1 MSSSLFGDLPPMMMM
16 SEKKNQKKKEEKE
29 RETKTISEEKSS
41 NATTSSSW
49 GKRERA
55 VVASATTTRKEEVK
69 EEDKED
75 VFGSMK
81 VTSTAMTKRRRGVES
96 SIGSSDRKKT
106 MLNFTPEQMKMQQF
120 ALRAKHRRQK
130 QEQLQQQQQEKNGA
144 KTTTPNGSTK
154 ANNNAREKR
163 AGEWREEGQRG
174 NDGFVAGWD
183 CPDEYDPFKPN
194 SYEDAKLQRTRDDEE
209 KTRREKD
216 WMERKKIKEE
226 AREKEKKE
234 KEQEVKKKENG
245 GGGKGM
251 SMAMKLMK
259 KMGWEEGKGL
269 GKNQDG
275 IDAPLAVKKDGR
287 DTGRIV
293 QSKALFSSKSEKIK
307 GKTNDPTNTE

>member
-1 MSSSLFGDLPPMMMM
+1 MMM
-16 SEKKNQKKKEEKE
+16 SAKNQKKTEEEE
-29 RETKTISEEKSS
+29 RETKTISEEKIS
-41 NATTSSSW
+41 ATTTSSSW
-49 GKRERA
+49 GKREHA
-55 VVASATTTRKEEVK
+55 VVASATTTTRKVEVK
-69 EEDKED
+69 EDKED

-106 MLNFTPEQMKMQQF
+106 LLNFTPEQMKMQQF

-130 QEQLQQQQQEKNGA
+130 QEQLQQQQEKNGA
-144 KTTTPNGSTK
+144 KTTTPNSSTK

-163 AGEWREEGQRG
+163 AGEWREEEQRG

-234 KEQEVKKKENG
+234 KEQEAKKKENG

-275 IDAPLAVKKDGR
+275 IDSPLAVKKDGR

-293 QSKALFSSKSEKIK
+293 QSKALLSSKSEKK
-307 GKTNDPTNTE
+307 LPKTKERG

>member
-1 MSSSLFGDLPPMMMM
+1 
-16 SEKKNQKKKEEKE
+16 
-29 RETKTISEEKSS
+29 
-41 NATTSSSW
+41 
-49 GKRERA
+49 
-55 VVASATTTRKEEVK
+55 VVANATTTRKEEDK

-75 VFGSMK
+75 VFGAMK
-81 VTSTAMTKRRRGVES
+81 VTSTALTKRRRGVES

-130 QEQLQQQQQEKNGA
+130 QEQLQQQQQQEKNGA

-163 AGEWREEGQRG
+163 AGEWREEEQRG

-307 GKTNDPTNTE
+307 GKTNDPTNME

>member
-1 MSSSLFGDLPPMMMM
+1 MSSLFGDLPPMMMM

-29 RETKTISEEKSS
+29 RETKTISEEKIS

-55 VVASATTTRKEEVK
+55 VVANATTTRKEEDK

-75 VFGSMK
+75 VFGAMK
-81 VTSTAMTKRRRGVES
+81 VTSTALTKRRRGVES
-96 SIGSSDRKKT
+96 SIGSNDRKKT

-130 QEQLQQQQQEKNGA
+130 QEQLQQQQQQEKNGA

-163 AGEWREEGQRG
+163 AGEWREEEQRG

-307 GKTNDPTNTE
+307 GKTNDPTNME

>member
-1 MSSSLFGDLPPMMMM
+1 
-16 SEKKNQKKKEEKE
+16 
-29 RETKTISEEKSS
+29 
-41 NATTSSSW
+41 
-49 GKRERA
+49 
-55 VVASATTTRKEEVK
+55 
-69 EEDKED
+69 
-75 VFGSMK
+75 
-81 VTSTAMTKRRRGVES
+81 VES

-106 MLNFTPEQMKMQQF
+106 LLNFTPEQMKMQQF

-130 QEQLQQQQQEKNGA
+130 QEQLQQQQEKNGA
-144 KTTTPNGSTK
+144 KTTTPNSSTK

-163 AGEWREEGQRG
+163 AGEWREEEQRG

-234 KEQEVKKKENG
+234 KEHEVKKKENG

>member
-1 MSSSLFGDLPPMMMM
+1 MMMM

-29 RETKTISEEKSS
+29 RETKTISEEKIS

-55 VVASATTTRKEEVK
+55 VVANATTTRKEEDK

-75 VFGSMK
+75 VFGAMK
-81 VTSTAMTKRRRGVES
+81 VTSTALTKRRRGVES
-96 SIGSSDRKKT
+96 SIGSNDRKKT

-130 QEQLQQQQQEKNGA
+130 QEQLQQQQQQEKNGA

-163 AGEWREEGQRG
+163 AGEWREEEQRG

-307 GKTNDPTNTE
+307 GKTNDPTNME

>member
-1 MSSSLFGDLPPMMMM
+1 
-16 SEKKNQKKKEEKE
+16 
-29 RETKTISEEKSS
+29 
-41 NATTSSSW
+41 
-49 GKRERA
+49 
-55 VVASATTTRKEEVK
+55 
-69 EEDKED
+69 
-75 VFGSMK
+75 
-81 VTSTAMTKRRRGVES
+81 MTKRRRGVES

-130 QEQLQQQQQEKNGA
+130 QEQLQQQQEKNGA
-144 KTTTPNGSTK
+144 KTTTPNSSTK

-163 AGEWREEGQRG
+163 AGEWREEEQRG

-307 GKTNDPTNTE
+307 GKTNDPTNME

>member
-1 MSSSLFGDLPPMMMM
+1 
-16 SEKKNQKKKEEKE
+16 
-29 RETKTISEEKSS
+29 
-41 NATTSSSW
+41 
-49 GKRERA
+49 
-55 VVASATTTRKEEVK
+55 
-69 EEDKED
+69 
-75 VFGSMK
+75 
-81 VTSTAMTKRRRGVES
+81 VES

-106 MLNFTPEQMKMQQF
+106 LLNFTPEQMKMQQF

-130 QEQLQQQQQEKNGA
+130 QEQLQQQQEKNGA
-144 KTTTPNGSTK
+144 KTTTPNSSTK

-163 AGEWREEGQRG
+163 AGEWREEEQRG

-307 GKTNDPTNTE
+307 GKTNDPTNME

>member
-1 MSSSLFGDLPPMMMM
+1 MMM
-16 SEKKNQKKKEEKE
+16 SAKNQKKTEEEE
-29 RETKTISEEKSS
+29 RETKTISEEKIS
-41 NATTSSSW
+41 ATTTSSSW
-49 GKRERA
+49 GKREHA
-55 VVASATTTRKEEVK
+55 VVASATTTTRKVEVK
-69 EEDKED
+69 EDKED

-130 QEQLQQQQQEKNGA
+130 QEQLQQQQQQEKNGA
-144 KTTTPNGSTK
+144 KTTTPNSSTK

-163 AGEWREEGQRG
+163 AGEWREEEQRG

-307 GKTNDPTNTE
+307 GKTNDPTNME

>member
-1 MSSSLFGDLPPMMMM
+1 M
-16 SEKKNQKKKEEKE
+16 
-29 RETKTISEEKSS
+29 
-41 NATTSSSW
+41 
-49 GKRERA
+49 
-55 VVASATTTRKEEVK
+55 VASAKKTTRKEEVK

-130 QEQLQQQQQEKNGA
+130 QEQLQQQQQQEKNGA

-163 AGEWREEGQRG
+163 AGEWREEEQRG

-234 KEQEVKKKENG
+234 KEQEAKKKENG

-293 QSKALFSSKSEKIK
+293 QSKALFSSKSEKK
-307 GKTNDPTNTE
+307 LTKTKERG

>member
-1 MSSSLFGDLPPMMMM
+1 MSSLFGDLPPMMMM

-29 RETKTISEEKSS
+29 RETKTMSEEKSS

-55 VVASATTTRKEEVK
+55 VVANATTTRKEEDK

-75 VFGSMK
+75 VFGAMK
-81 VTSTAMTKRRRGVES
+81 VTSTALTKRRRGVES

-130 QEQLQQQQQEKNGA
+130 QEQLQQQQQQEKNGA

-163 AGEWREEGQRG
+163 AGEWREEDQRG

-307 GKTNDPTNTE
+307 GKTNDPTNME

>member
-16 SEKKNQKKKEEKE
+16 SAKNQKKKEEEE

-55 VVASATTTRKEEVK
+55 VVASATTTRKEEDK
-69 EEDKED
+69 EEDKAD
-75 VFGSMK
+75 VFGAMK
-81 VTSTAMTKRRRGVES
+81 VTSTALTKRRRGVES

-130 QEQLQQQQQEKNGA
+130 QEQLQQQQQQEKNGA

-163 AGEWREEGQRG
+163 AGEWREEEQRG

-307 GKTNDPTNTE
+307 GKTNDPTNME

>member
-1 MSSSLFGDLPPMMMM
+1 
-16 SEKKNQKKKEEKE
+16 
-29 RETKTISEEKSS
+29 
-41 NATTSSSW
+41 
-49 GKRERA
+49 
-55 VVASATTTRKEEVK
+55 
-69 EEDKED
+69 
-75 VFGSMK
+75 
-81 VTSTAMTKRRRGVES
+81 
-96 SIGSSDRKKT
+96 

-130 QEQLQQQQQEKNGA
+130 QEQLQQQQEKNGA
-144 KTTTPNGSTK
+144 KTTTPNSSTK

-163 AGEWREEGQRG
+163 AGEWREEEQRG

-275 IDAPLAVKKDGR
+275 IDSPLAVKKDGR